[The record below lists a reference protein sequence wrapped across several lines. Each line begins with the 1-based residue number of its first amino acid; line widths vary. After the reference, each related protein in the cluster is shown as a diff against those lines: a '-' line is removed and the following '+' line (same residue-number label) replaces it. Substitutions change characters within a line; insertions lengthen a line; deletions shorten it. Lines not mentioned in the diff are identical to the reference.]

1 MRVVVKT
8 ISVFVFFFVWL
19 LTFSKGVKA
28 QTFSLDPSSAS
39 KGVGEVFTVNLN
51 IDTAGKE
58 VAGAD
63 VKITYDEDII
73 EITKVEKG
81 DFFTDEAH
89 NIGTGTLYVAGLFS
103 EQFKT
108 RAGTGRVATLTLKGK
123 AEGSDQLVFVCT
135 PQTSDSN
142 ILDASANDIIVC
154 SGIRNGTYTFS
165 KETAAPAVTTTAT
178 STPTLPVS
186 GITQPTFFSLGLGA
200 LLAIIGLATVF
211 NTKHGRQ

>member
-1 MRVVVKT
+1 MRITVKA
-8 ISVFVFFFVWL
+8 IFIFVFFFAL
-19 LTFSKGVKA
+19 LLIFSGGVKA
-28 QTFSLDPSSAS
+28 QTFSLDPASAS
-39 KGVGEVFTVNLN
+39 KSVGDTFTVNLN

-108 RAGTGRVATLTLKGK
+108 KAGTGKVAILTLKGK

-142 ILDASANDIIVC
+142 ILDASANDIIAC

-165 KETAAPAVTTTAT
+165 EGVAPTPGGAT
-178 STPTLPVS
+178 STPTPPVAGVSLPT
-186 GITQPTFFSLGLGA
+186 IFSLGIGA
-200 LLAIIGLATVF
+200 LLTIIGLAIIF
-211 NTKHGRQ
+211 